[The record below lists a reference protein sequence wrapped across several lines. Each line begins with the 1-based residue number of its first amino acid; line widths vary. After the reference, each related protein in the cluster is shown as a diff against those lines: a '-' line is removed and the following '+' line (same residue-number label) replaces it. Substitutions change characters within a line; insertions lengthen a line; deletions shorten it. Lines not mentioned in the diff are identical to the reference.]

1 MATKAPDISVQT
13 KKVVFSV
20 YQNLKDLVKT
30 HPNVTVSELFS
41 NTQQATADAC
51 SLSLRSI
58 QRITAEGNKNPIHNN
73 CRNQFLSST
82 KKKPHKK
89 WITGLDG
96 FDRDVV
102 RRTVLEF
109 YDRGEYVTCDKL
121 KNVLRDKIGFRGG
134 RDSMRKVL
142 KKCGFTFKKCND
154 GRRFLMER
162 DDIVTARLE
171 FLRKM
176 HDLREDPLQRPIV
189 YLDETWINQNHT
201 KKYIW
206 QHSSNEGGL
215 RVPIGKGSRLIIVH
229 AGSAKHGFIEGAELV
244 FQSKCTGDYHKEMN
258 HEVFTEWFV
267 DMLKLL
273 DEGCIVVMDNA
284 SYHSKLKE
292 KIPSSKTKKKDI
304 TEWLTS
310 KGIPHNP
317 RHTVRELLNIVRSHR
332 KEYKRFEIDDIAL
345 WMGHEVVRLPP
356 YHCQY
361 NPIELIWS
369 QVKGEV
375 AEQNKTFKIK
385 DVRNLLE
392 ESIKRVT
399 VEDWK
404 NCVRHSENIQKEDFL
419 KEIGIR
425 DDNFQ
430 RIVVDLQ
437 NDTTDSDSTDDI
449 DMESTDGI
457 EF

>member
-1 MATKAPDISVQT
+1 MGHRSSGQRSFAGASSDTSDMRTGETPG
-13 KKVVFSV
+13 
-20 YQNLKDLVKT
+20 
-30 HPNVTVSELFS
+30 
-41 NTQQATADAC
+41 
-51 SLSLRSI
+51 LRD
-58 QRITAEGNKNPIHNN
+58 R
-73 CRNQFLSST
+73 
-82 KKKPHKK
+82 
-89 WITGLDG
+89 
-96 FDRDVV
+96 RDVV

-134 RDSMRKVL
+134 RDSMWKV
-142 KKCGFTFKKCND
+142 FKK
-154 GRRFLMER
+154 
-162 DDIVTARLE
+162 
-171 FLRKM
+171 
-176 HDLREDPLQRPIV
+176 
-189 YLDETWINQNHT
+189 
-201 KKYIW
+201 
-206 QHSSNEGGL
+206 S
-215 RVPIGKGSRLIIVH
+215 
-229 AGSAKHGFIEGAELV
+229 KHGFIEGAELV